1 MPSRS
6 RPDHADGAGRRGSQG
21 GARVK
26 QGDGGSTG
34 THVPINPSLKA
45 LSYLGGYP
53 PALLQQVQ
61 GLIDAGKLGEVLRQR
76 YPDVHEVRTDK
87 ALYDH
92 VMERKARYLR
102 GADPL
107 SKVAYDSKLQVIQHA
122 LGTHTRV
129 SRVQGGQLKAKR
141 EIRVASLFREAP
153 PEFLEMIVVHELAH
167 LKEREHDKAFYSLC
181 THMAPHYH
189 QWEFDCRLWLTAR
202 SLGLWA
208 QASAPE

>member
-6 RPDHADGAGRRGSQG
+6 RPDGQGGGKSSRGGVAGAGAVAA
-21 GARVK
+21 GAVA
-26 QGDGGSTG
+26 SA
-34 THVPINPSLKA
+34 VPLNPSTRA

-92 VMERKARYLR
+92 VMERKGRFLR
-102 GADPL
+102 GADPI

-141 EIRVASLFREAP
+141 EIRVASLFRDAP

-208 QASAPE
+208 

>member
-6 RPDHADGAGRRGSQG
+6 RPDGQGAGQSSRGG
-21 GARVK
+21 VAGAGAGAVA
-26 QGDGGSTG
+26 SA
-34 THVPINPSLKA
+34 VPLNPSTQA

-76 YPDVHEVRTDK
+76 YPAVHEVRTDK

-92 VMERKARYLR
+92 VMERKGRFLR
-102 GADPL
+102 GADPI

-141 EIRVASLFREAP
+141 EIRVASLFRDAP

-208 QASAPE
+208 

>member
-1 MPSRS
+1 V
-6 RPDHADGAGRRGSQG
+6 GAGAVAS
-21 GARVK
+21 A
-26 QGDGGSTG
+26 
-34 THVPINPSLKA
+34 VPLNPSTKA

-92 VMERKARYLR
+92 VMERKARFLR
-102 GADPL
+102 GADPI

-181 THMAPHYH
+181 AHMAPNYH

-208 QASAPE
+208 